1 MKLANIT
8 KYFFS
13 FQFSFF
19 FWFFAAS
26 TSSPS
31 SSRCCSWWSAV
42 CRITLEAL
50 YCSSRT
56 SYPIQPPHPS
66 KTLTSTL
73 WKKFYIYKNMKGM
86 IMPQQQG
93 EADEDFGLWGHEGR
107 RLSNHG
113 TTTSSSQSSPPPPQ
127 PPSSSSPVLYY
138 LGDWVKN
145 RSWASLKPG
154 RPTTTKS
161 NCQDQ

>member
-19 FWFFAAS
+19 LLIFCCLNLVAFIITMLFMMIS
-26 TSSPS
+26 GLPHYTGGIVLQQPYQLSHPTTTSEQNFNKYS
-31 SSRCCSWWSAV
+31 
-42 CRITLEAL
+42 LE
-50 YCSSRT
+50 
-56 SYPIQPPHPS
+56 
-66 KTLTSTL
+66 
-73 WKKFYIYKNMKGM
+73 KFIYIYKNMKGM
-86 IMPQQQG
+86 IMPQQRG

-113 TTTSSSQSSPPPPQ
+113 TTTTSSQSSPPPPQ
-127 PPSSSSPVLYY
+127 PPSSSSPALYY

-154 RPTTTKS
+154 RPTKKK
-161 NCQDQ
+161 